1 MKKAKQTFEKMT
13 KYSIRKLSVGVGP
26 VAIGAFLLGGSLLG
40 ARPVQADQVTL
51 PAHVHLGYVTEEEL
65 TAEEKAQVIHAIPEA
80 YQNEDTFY
88 LVYKKKEA
96 TQSVLP
102 QTGSQEV
109 ALFGLS
115 LATASFA
122 VLLLSKKHRKKVMGV
137 LLIGAMGQ
145 SLLLPV
151 EVAALQNQ
159 VLRAYNQDLAIASS
173 KDLANGVIQIDGYDY
188 IGYLRYPSVQKTSL
202 QEPKA
207 MQETKP
213 SVEGTI
219 KTSTGIPQVEPQA
232 RVTPEVA
239 PAFPQVEK
247 PSLEVSTEPVPFET
261 VKQADPTLPKGQT
274 KVLTA
279 GQNGERTLLT
289 EVSMVDGQEVRRVV
303 ESKVT
308 KEPVSQILAVGTKE
322 DAQPTPQPIPSPV
335 VTAKGTQEE
344 GHVGEAPVQPENPV
358 YTGVV
363 EAKGT
368 QEEGHVGEA
377 PVQPETPAYTG
388 VVEAK
393 GTQEEGHVGEAPVQP
408 ENPEYTGVVEAK
420 GTQEEGYVGESPV
433 QPENPAYTGVVEA
446 KGTQEEGHVGEAPVQ
461 PENPAYQVTEGTV
474 TETETVILP
483 YETEYVTD
491 ANRYTDEE
499 SLLQKG
505 EAGSQEIHRVYKTVN
520 GEKIGDPVSTT
531 TETVKAPVTEKIS
544 RGTKAI
550 EGQKD
555 EVAFEEIPFKTV
567 TEQDATLLKGTERVS
582 QTGKNGKK
590 KITKVYKTIKG
601 VKTTDAPTISEEVV
615 EQAQDQIIHQGTKE
629 LEKPTLTLTNI
640 DQEELKR
647 SVKATYHLDKPDGVT
662 IKSIQAVLK
671 KGDQVVKTLTLSET
685 DLAAALADL
694 DYYKDYTLATT
705 MVYDRGNGDEEEV
718 LKEEPLRI
726 DLKKVEIKNIKETSL
741 ISVDDQGLETDSSL
755 LTETPSDVKPYYLKV
770 TTHDN
775 KVTKLAV
782 DKIEEVTVDGTTLY
796 KVTAKA
802 PDLIQRTADNQF
814 SEDYVHYI
822 AKPKAHEG
830 DVYYNFNELVKAMQ
844 ANPTGTFKIGS
855 NMNAANVQPAG
866 KSYVTNAFK
875 GILESTDGNTF
886 AIHNITRPLFG
897 NIEGGSV
904 KNLLLENVAIDLPGT
919 DRVAPI
925 AGVIKNNATVENVKV
940 TGSVVGNNDVAGII
954 NKIDGSGKV
963 SNVAFIGKL
972 HAAGNKGGYLAGVV
986 GENWKGVVEKAYV
999 DAEITG
1005 NKAKAAGL
1013 VYSSQNGGNNH
1024 TVGKEGVLRNSVAK
1038 GSIELKEAVQSGG
1051 LLGTN
1056 WALGTIEDNITMMK
1070 VKTGEMV
1077 FGHSDIDADD
1087 YFTYSRTKRNYSVEG
1102 VSEGKKSFNNSRK
1115 IPSISL
1121 AEAEQ
1126 KIEAMG
1132 ITADTFTSSKPIEDT
1147 LNHLVSKDDQYK
1159 AITAYDATRELAY
1172 RNIAKLQPFYNKEW
1186 IVDQGNKLAATSPLL
1201 TKEVLSVTAMKGN
1214 DFVTELADAD
1224 HILIHYADKTK
1235 DVFSMTPKDSKV
1247 KQVKE
1252 YSVAELGE
1260 VVYTPNM
1267 VDKDRSDLISA
1278 IVEKLSPVELQS
1290 DPIYTHLGR
1299 TGPNK
1304 VNAIKNLYLEESFQE
1319 VKDNLTHF
1327 VKQLVE
1333 NQDHQLNTD
1342 EAAKR
1347 ALIKKV
1353 DDNKAAVLL
1362 GLSYLNRYYG
1372 VKFDDV
1378 NLKQLMLFKPDFYGK
1393 NVDVLDRLIE
1403 IGSKEDYIKGTRTH
1417 DAFREVVAKSTLS
1430 SNLNDFLKY
1439 NMDLFTTD
1447 TDLNDWFIKATKDN
1461 VYIVEPETTNPAF
1474 ASAKHRAYEGL
1485 NNDIHGK
1492 MILPLL
1498 NLKDAHMF
1506 LISTY
1511 NTLAYSSF
1519 EKYGKNTEAERN
1531 AFKAEID
1538 KVAKAQQDYLDFWSR
1553 LAADNVRNQ
1562 LLKSNNMVPTPV
1574 LDNQN
1579 YKGISTD
1586 RYGHTNSGKDV
1597 APIRELYGPTD
1608 RYHATDWRMGAT
1620 ARVYGNPYKDDSV
1633 FFMVTDM
1640 ISDFGISAFTHETT
1654 HVNDRMVYLGGWRH
1668 REGTDLEA
1676 YAQGM
1681 LQTPSVSNPNGEY
1694 KALGLNMAYER
1705 PNDGNQWYNTNPN
1718 DLTSREDI
1726 DRYMKGYNDTLMLLD
1741 YLEGEAVLNKGSQ
1754 DLNNAWFKKVDKQY
1768 RGANTKNQFD
1778 KVRPL
1783 SDEEK
1788 AIALHTVD
1796 DLITN
1801 NFMTN
1806 RSPGNGVYNPSD
1818 FGSAY
1823 VTVPMMTGIYGGNT
1837 SEGAPGAM
1845 SFKHNTFRL
1854 WGYYGYEKGF
1864 LGYASNKY
1872 KQESK
1877 QAGHATLGDDYIIQK
1892 ISDGKFS
1899 TLEDWKE
1906 AYFNEVVTSA
1916 KNGLQAIDID
1926 GKTYN
1931 SYEDLKRAFADA
1943 VDKDKATLSNG
1954 SVKFDNTVAL
1964 KEKIFKKLLQQTDSF
1979 KTSIFK

>member
-1 MKKAKQTFEKMT
+1 MKKAKQFFEKKT

-51 PAHVHLGYVTEEEL
+51 SANVHLGYVTEEEL

-88 LVYKKKEA
+88 LVYKKKET
-96 TQSVLP
+96 TQPVLP

-122 VLLLSKKHRKKVMGV
+122 VILLSKKHRKKVMGV

-159 VLRAYNQDLAIASS
+159 VLRAYNQDLAITSS
-173 KDLANGVIQIDGYDY
+173 KDLENGVIHIDGYDY
-188 IGYLRYPSVQKTSL
+188 VGYLRYPSVQKTSL
-202 QEPKA
+202 QEPKT
-207 MQETKP
+207 MQETKT

-219 KTSTGIPQVEPQA
+219 KTSTGILPVEPQA

-261 VKQADPTLPKGQT
+261 VHQADPTLAKGQT

-279 GQNGERTLLT
+279 GQNGERTILT
-289 EVSMVDGQEVRRVV
+289 EVSVVDGQEVRRVV

-322 DAQPTPQPIPSPV
+322 DVQPTPQPNPSPV

-377 PVQPETPAYTG
+377 PVQPE
-388 VVEAK
+388 
-393 GTQEEGHVGEAPVQP
+393 
-408 ENPEYTGVVEAK
+408 
-420 GTQEEGYVGESPV
+420 
-433 QPENPAYTGVVEA
+433 NPAYTGVVEA

-461 PENPAYQVTEGTV
+461 PENPAYTGVVEAKGIQEEGHVGEAPIQPENPTYQVTEGTV

-505 EAGSQEIHRVYKTVN
+505 EAGSQEIRRVYKTVN
-520 GEKIGDPVSTT
+520 GEKNGEPLSTT
-531 TETVKAPVTEKIS
+531 TETVKAPVTERIS

-550 EGQKD
+550 EGQTE

-567 TEQDATLLKGTERVS
+567 TEQDATLLKGSETVS
-582 QTGKNGKK
+582 QAGKNGKK

-601 VKTTDAPTISEEVV
+601 VKTADAPTISEEVV
-615 EQAQDQIIHQGTKE
+615 EQAQDQIIKKGTKE
-629 LEKPTLTLTNI
+629 LDKPTLTLTNL
-640 DQEELKR
+640 DQEVLKR
-647 SVKATYHLDKPDGVT
+647 SAKATYHLDKPEGVT

-685 DLAAALADL
+685 NLAAALADL

-741 ISVDDQGLETDSSL
+741 ISVDDHGLETDSSL
-755 LTETPSDVKPYYLKV
+755 LTETPSDVKQYYLKV

-802 PDLIQRTADNQF
+802 PDLIQRTAENQF
-814 SEDYVHYI
+814 SEEYVHYI

-830 DVYYNFNELVKAMQ
+830 DVYYNFNELVKAIQ
-844 ANPTGTFKIGS
+844 ANPTGTFKLGS

-875 GILESTDGNTF
+875 GILESTEGNKF

-897 NIEGGSV
+897 NIEGGTV
-904 KNLLLENVAIDLPGT
+904 KNLLLENVNIDMPGF

-1024 TVGKEGVLRNSVAK
+1024 TVGKEGVLRNSLAK

-1102 VSEGKKSFNNSRK
+1102 VSEGKKSFNNSRR

-1132 ITADTFTSSKPIEDT
+1132 ITADKFTSSKPIEDT
-1147 LNHLVSKDDQYK
+1147 LNNLVNKDDQYK

-1224 HILIHYADKTK
+1224 HIMVHYGDKTK
-1235 DVFSMTPKDSKV
+1235 DIFSISPKDSKV

-1278 IVEKLSPVELQS
+1278 IVETLNPVELQS

-1347 ALIKKV
+1347 ALIKKIE
-1353 DDNKAAVLL
+1353 DKKAAVLL

-1372 VKFDDV
+1372 VKFDDF
-1378 NLKQLMLFKPDFYGK
+1378 NIKPLMLFKPDFYGK

-1430 SNLNDFLKY
+1430 GNLNDLLKY
-1439 NMDLFTTD
+1439 NMELFTKD
-1447 TDLNDWFIKATKDN
+1447 RDLNDWFIKATKDN

-1519 EKYGKNTEAERN
+1519 EKYGKQTEAERT

-1553 LAADNVRNQ
+1553 LVADNVRNQ

-1718 DLTSREDI
+1718 DLTSRAEI

-1788 AIALHTVD
+1788 AIALNTVD
-1796 DLITN
+1796 DLIIN

-1806 RSPGNGVYNPSD
+1806 RGPGNGVYNPSD

-1877 QAGHATLGDDYIIQK
+1877 QAGYTTLGDDYIIQK
-1892 ISDGKFS
+1892 ISDGRFS
-1899 TLEDWKE
+1899 TLEDWKK

-1916 KNGLQAIDID
+1916 KNGIQAIDID

-1931 SYEDLKRAFADA
+1931 SYEDLKRAFAES

>member
-40 ARPVQADQVTL
+40 ARPVQADQMTL

-65 TAEEKAQVIHAIPEA
+65 TAEEKAQVIHAIPEE

-96 TQSVLP
+96 IQSVLP

-122 VLLLSKKHRKKVMGV
+122 VLLLSKKHRKKVVGV

-202 QEPKA
+202 REPKA

-219 KTSTGIPQVEPQA
+219 KTSTGIPQVEAQA
-232 RVTPEVA
+232 RVTPEVS

-408 ENPEYTGVVEAK
+408 ETPEYTGVVEAK
-420 GTQEEGYVGESPV
+420 GTQEEGHVGEAPI

-505 EAGSQEIHRVYKTVN
+505 EAGSQEIRRVYKTFN
-520 GEKIGDPVSTT
+520 GEKIGEPVSTT

-544 RGTKAI
+544 RGSKAI
-550 EGQKD
+550 EGQTED
-555 EVAFEEIPFKTV
+555 VSFEEIPFKTV

-582 QTGKNGKK
+582 QAGKNGKK

-601 VKTTDAPTISEEVV
+601 VKTADAPTVSEEVV
-615 EQAQDQIIHQGTKE
+615 EQAQDQIIQQGAKE
-629 LEKPTLTLTNI
+629 LDKPTLTLTQV
-640 DQEELKR
+640 DKEELKR
-647 SVKATYHLDKPDGVT
+647 SAKATYHLDKPDGVT

-755 LTETPSDVKPYYLKV
+755 LSETPSDVKPYYLKV

-844 ANPTGTFKIGS
+844 ANPTGTFKLGS
-855 NMNAANVQPAG
+855 NMNAANVPAAG

-875 GILESTDGNTF
+875 GILESMDGNKF

-904 KNLLLENVAIDLPGT
+904 KNLLLENVNIDLPGT

-940 TGSVVGNNDVAGII
+940 TGSVVGNNDVAGIV

-1102 VSEGKKSFNNSRK
+1102 VSEGKKTFNNSRK

-1132 ITADTFTSSKPIEDT
+1132 ITADKFTSSKPIEDT

-1235 DVFSMTPKDSKV
+1235 DIFSMMPKDSKV

-1267 VDKDRSDLISA
+1267 VDKDRSDLIGA
-1278 IVEKLSPVELQS
+1278 IVGKLSPVELQS

-1347 ALIKKV
+1347 ALIKK
-1353 DDNKAAVLL
+1353 D
-1362 GLSYLNRYYG
+1362 
-1372 VKFDDV
+1372 
-1378 NLKQLMLFKPDFYGK
+1378 
-1393 NVDVLDRLIE
+1393 
-1403 IGSKEDYIKGTRTH
+1403 
-1417 DAFREVVAKSTLS
+1417 
-1430 SNLNDFLKY
+1430 
-1439 NMDLFTTD
+1439 
-1447 TDLNDWFIKATKDN
+1447 
-1461 VYIVEPETTNPAF
+1461 
-1474 ASAKHRAYEGL
+1474 
-1485 NNDIHGK
+1485 
-1492 MILPLL
+1492 
-1498 NLKDAHMF
+1498 
-1506 LISTY
+1506 
-1511 NTLAYSSF
+1511 
-1519 EKYGKNTEAERN
+1519 
-1531 AFKAEID
+1531 
-1538 KVAKAQQDYLDFWSR
+1538 
-1553 LAADNVRNQ
+1553 
-1562 LLKSNNMVPTPV
+1562 
-1574 LDNQN
+1574 
-1579 YKGISTD
+1579 
-1586 RYGHTNSGKDV
+1586 
-1597 APIRELYGPTD
+1597 
-1608 RYHATDWRMGAT
+1608 
-1620 ARVYGNPYKDDSV
+1620 
-1633 FFMVTDM
+1633 
-1640 ISDFGISAFTHETT
+1640 
-1654 HVNDRMVYLGGWRH
+1654 
-1668 REGTDLEA
+1668 
-1676 YAQGM
+1676 
-1681 LQTPSVSNPNGEY
+1681 
-1694 KALGLNMAYER
+1694 
-1705 PNDGNQWYNTNPN
+1705 
-1718 DLTSREDI
+1718 
-1726 DRYMKGYNDTLMLLD
+1726 
-1741 YLEGEAVLNKGSQ
+1741 
-1754 DLNNAWFKKVDKQY
+1754 
-1768 RGANTKNQFD
+1768 
-1778 KVRPL
+1778 
-1783 SDEEK
+1783 
-1788 AIALHTVD
+1788 
-1796 DLITN
+1796 
-1801 NFMTN
+1801 
-1806 RSPGNGVYNPSD
+1806 
-1818 FGSAY
+1818 
-1823 VTVPMMTGIYGGNT
+1823 
-1837 SEGAPGAM
+1837 
-1845 SFKHNTFRL
+1845 
-1854 WGYYGYEKGF
+1854 
-1864 LGYASNKY
+1864 
-1872 KQESK
+1872 
-1877 QAGHATLGDDYIIQK
+1877 
-1892 ISDGKFS
+1892 
-1899 TLEDWKE
+1899 
-1906 AYFNEVVTSA
+1906 
-1916 KNGLQAIDID
+1916 
-1926 GKTYN
+1926 
-1931 SYEDLKRAFADA
+1931 
-1943 VDKDKATLSNG
+1943 
-1954 SVKFDNTVAL
+1954 
-1964 KEKIFKKLLQQTDSF
+1964 
-1979 KTSIFK
+1979 

>member
-1 MKKAKQTFEKMT
+1 MKQRRQAFEKIT

-26 VAIGAFLLGGSLLG
+26 VAIGALLFAGSVVG
-40 ARPVQADQVTL
+40 APSVQADQFTVEAT
-51 PAHVHLGYVTEEEL
+51 VHMGYVTENEL
-65 TAEEKAQVIHAIPEA
+65 TPEEQAQVIRAIPEE

-88 LVYKKKEA
+88 LVYKKK
-96 TQSVLP
+96 TPSQGLLP
-102 QTGSQEV
+102 QTGTTEL
-109 ALFGLS
+109 AIAGLS
-115 LATASFA
+115 IATASLA
-122 VLLLSKKHRKKVMGV
+122 VLLLSKKHRKKVMGL
-137 LLIGAMGQ
+137 LLIGSMGQ
-145 SLLLPV
+145 SLLLSIDA
-151 EVAALQNQ
+151 AALQNIE
-159 VLRAYNQDLAIASS
+159 LASYNQTLSIASS
-173 KDLANGVIQIDGYDY
+173 KELVNGVIPIEGYDY
-188 IGYLRYPSVQKTSL
+188 VGYLRCPVDPRATG
-202 QEPKA
+202 QEPHVKV
-207 MQETKP
+207 EEKP
-213 SVEGTI
+213 VSQPAIEG
-219 KTSTGIPQVEPQA
+219 KTLSQ
-232 RVTPEVA
+232 VTPEEG
-239 PAFPQVEK
+239 PAFPIVDK
-247 PSLEVSTEPVPFET
+247 PNVEVSTEIIPFET
-261 VKQADPTLPKGQT
+261 VEQADPTLAKGQT
-274 KVLTA
+274 AVLRA
-279 GQNGERTLLT
+279 GQNGEQTVFT
-289 EVSMVDGQEVRRVV
+289 EVSTVNGQEIRKVV

-322 DAQPTPQPIPSPV
+322 DVQPSPQPAPV

-344 GHVGEAPVQPENPV
+344 GHVGEAPIQPEAPA

-393 GTQEEGHVGEAPVQP
+393 GTQEEGHVGEAPIQP
-408 ENPEYTGVVEAK
+408 E
-420 GTQEEGYVGESPV
+420 S
-433 QPENPAYTGVVEA
+433 PAYTGLVEA
-446 KGTQEEGHVGEAPVQ
+446 KGTQEEGHVGEAPAQ
-461 PENPAYQVTEGTV
+461 PENPTYQVTEGTV

-505 EAGSQEIHRVYKTVN
+505 EAGSQEIRRVYKTVN
-520 GEKIGDPVSTT
+520 GEKIGEPLSTT
-531 TETVKAPVTEKIS
+531 TKTVKAPVTERIS
-544 RGTKAI
+544 RGSKAI
-550 EGQKD
+550 EGQTE

-567 TEQDATLLKGTERVS
+567 TEQDGTLLKGTERVS
-582 QTGKNGKK
+582 QAGKNGKK

-601 VKTTDAPTISEEVV
+601 VKTADAPTISEEVV
-615 EQAQDQIIHQGTKE
+615 EQAQDQIIQKGTKE
-629 LEKPTLTLTNI
+629 LEKPTLTLT
-640 DQEELKR
+640 QVEKEELKR
-647 SVKATYHLDKPDGVT
+647 SAKATYRLDKPDGVT

-671 KGDQVVKTLTLSET
+671 KGDQVVKTFALSET

-718 LKEEPLRI
+718 LKEEPLRL
-726 DLKKVEIKNIKETSL
+726 DLKKVEVKNIKETSL
-741 ISVDDQGLETDSSL
+741 ISVDDQGLETDRSL
-755 LTETPSDVKPYYLKV
+755 LSETPSNVKPYYLKV
-770 TTHDN
+770 TTYDK

-782 DKIEEVTVDGTTLY
+782 DKIEEVTVGGNKLY

-802 PDLIQRTADNQF
+802 PDLIQRTAENRF
-814 SEDYVHYI
+814 TEEYVHYLP
-822 AKPKAHEG
+822 KPKAHEG
-830 DVYYNFNELVKAMQ
+830 DVYYDFNELVKAMQ
-844 ANPTGTFKIGS
+844 ANPTGTFKLGS
-855 NMNAANVQPAG
+855 NMNANNVPATG

-875 GILESTDGNTF
+875 GSLGSTDGNKF

-904 KNLLLENVAIDLPGT
+904 KDLLLENVNIDMPGV

-925 AGVIKNNATVENVKV
+925 ANVIKNNATIENVKV

-972 HAAGNKGGYLAGVV
+972 HAAGNRGGYLAGIL

-999 DAEITG
+999 DAEMTG

-1013 VYSSQNGGNNH
+1013 VYSSQNGANNY

-1087 YFTYSRTKRNYSVEG
+1087 YFTYSRTKRNYSVDG

-1126 KIEAMG
+1126 KIVAMG
-1132 ITADTFTSSKPIEDT
+1132 ITADKFTSSKPIEDK
-1147 LNHLVSKDDQYK
+1147 LNNSLNKDDQYK
-1159 AITAYDATRELAY
+1159 AIDSYDATRELAY

-1186 IVDQGNKLAATSPLL
+1186 IVDQGNKLAAGSPLL

-1214 DFVTELADAD
+1214 TFVTELADAD
-1224 HILIHYADKTK
+1224 HIMIHYADKTK
-1235 DVFSMTPKDSKV
+1235 DVFSISPKESKV

-1267 VDKDRSDLISA
+1267 VDKDRSDLIGA
-1278 IVEKLSPVELQS
+1278 IVGKLSPVELQS

-1393 NVDVLDRLIE
+1393 NVSVLERLIE
-1403 IGSKEDYIKGTRTH
+1403 IGSKEDYVKGTRTH
-1417 DAFREVVAKSTLS
+1417 DAFREVVAKHTLS
-1430 SNLNDFLKY
+1430 GNLNDFLKY
-1439 NMDLFTTD
+1439 NMELFTSD

-1461 VYIVEPETTNPAF
+1461 VYIVEPKTTTPEF
-1474 ASAKHRAYEGL
+1474 ADKKHRAYEGL
-1485 NNDIHGK
+1485 NNDVHGK

-1511 NTLAYSSF
+1511 NTMAYSSF
-1519 EKYGKNTEAERN
+1519 EKYGKNTEAERT

-1538 KVAKAQQDYLDFWSR
+1538 KVAKGQQNYLDFWSR
-1553 LAADNVRNQ
+1553 LATDKVRNQ

-1608 RYHATDWRMGAT
+1608 RYHATDWRMGAV
-1620 ARVYGNPYKDDSV
+1620 ARIYGNPYKDDSV

-1640 ISDFGISAFTHETT
+1640 ISDFGVSAFTHETT

-1668 REGTDLEA
+1668 REGTDIEA
-1676 YAQGM
+1676 FAQGM

-1754 DLNNAWFKKVDKQY
+1754 ALNNAWFKKVDKQY

-1788 AIALHTVD
+1788 AITLHTVD

-1806 RSPGNGVYNPSD
+1806 RGPGNGVYNPSD

-1845 SFKHNTFRL
+1845 SFKHNTFRI

-1877 QAGHATLGDDYIIQK
+1877 KAGLSTLGDDFVIQK
-1892 ISDGKFS
+1892 ISEGKFNN
-1899 TLEDWKE
+1899 LEEWKK
-1906 AYFNEVVTSA
+1906 AYFNEVVTGA
-1916 KNGLQAIDID
+1916 KNGMQAIEVD
-1926 GKTYN
+1926 GTTY
-1931 SYEDLKRAFADA
+1931 STYEDLKRAFAEA

-1954 SVKFDNTVAL
+1954 SVKFDNTVSL
-1964 KEKIFKKLLQQTDSF
+1964 KEKVFKKLLQQTDSF

>member
-1 MKKAKQTFEKMT
+1 MKKAKQFFEKKT

-51 PAHVHLGYVTEEEL
+51 SANVHLGYVTEEEL

-88 LVYKKKEA
+88 LVYKKKET
-96 TQSVLP
+96 TQPVLP

-122 VLLLSKKHRKKVMGV
+122 VILLSKKHRKKVMGV

-159 VLRAYNQDLAIASS
+159 VLRAYNQDLAITSS
-173 KDLANGVIQIDGYDY
+173 KDLENGVIHIDGYDY
-188 IGYLRYPSVQKTSL
+188 VGYLRYPSVQKTSL

-207 MQETKP
+207 TQETK
-213 SVEGTI
+213 SSIEGTI
-219 KTSTGIPQVEPQA
+219 KTSTGILPVEPQA

-261 VKQADPTLPKGQT
+261 VNQADPTLAKGQT

-279 GQNGERTLLT
+279 GQNGERTILT
-289 EVSMVDGQEVRRVV
+289 EVSVVDGQEVRRVV

-322 DAQPTPQPIPSPV
+322 DTQPTPQPNPSPV

-377 PVQPETPAYTG
+377 PVQPE
-388 VVEAK
+388 
-393 GTQEEGHVGEAPVQP
+393 
-408 ENPEYTGVVEAK
+408 
-420 GTQEEGYVGESPV
+420 
-433 QPENPAYTGVVEA
+433 NPAYTGVVEA

-461 PENPAYQVTEGTV
+461 PENPTYTGVVEAKGTQEEGHIGEAPIQPENPTYQVTEGTV

-505 EAGSQEIHRVYKTVN
+505 EAGSQEIRRVYKTVN
-520 GEKIGDPVSTT
+520 GEKNGEPLSTT
-531 TETVKAPVTEKIS
+531 TETVKAPVTERIS

-550 EGQKD
+550 EGQTE

-567 TEQDATLLKGTERVS
+567 TEQDATLLKGSETVS
-582 QTGKNGKK
+582 QAGKNGKK

-601 VKTTDAPTISEEVV
+601 VKTADAPTISEEVV
-615 EQAQDQIIHQGTKE
+615 EQAQDQIIKKGTKE
-629 LEKPTLTLTNI
+629 LDKPTLTLTNL
-640 DQEELKR
+640 DQEVLKR
-647 SVKATYHLDKPDGVT
+647 SAKATYHLDKPEGVT

-671 KGDQVVKTLTLSET
+671 KGDQVVKTLPLSET
-685 DLAAALADL
+685 DLAVALADL
-694 DYYKDYTLATT
+694 DYYRDYTLATT

-814 SEDYVHYI
+814 SEEYVHYI

-844 ANPTGTFKIGS
+844 ANPTGTFKLGS

-904 KNLLLENVAIDLPGT
+904 KNLLLENVNIDLPGT
-919 DRVAPI
+919 DRVASI

-940 TGSVVGNNDVAGII
+940 TGSVVGNNDVAGIV

-972 HAAGNKGGYLAGVV
+972 HAAGNRGGYLAGVV

-1013 VYSSQNGGNNH
+1013 VYSSQNGANNY

-1038 GSIELKEAVQSGG
+1038 GSIVLKEAVQSGG

-1132 ITADTFTSSKPIEDT
+1132 ITAHTFTSNKPIEVT

-1235 DVFSMTPKDSKV
+1235 DIFSIAPKDSKV

-1278 IVEKLSPVELQS
+1278 IVGKLSPVELQS
-1290 DPIYTHLGR
+1290 DSIYTHLGR

-1304 VNAIKNLYLEESFQE
+1304 VNAIKNLYLEESFQA

-1347 ALIKKV
+1347 ALIKKIE
-1353 DDNKAAVLL
+1353 DNKAAVLL

-1430 SNLNDFLKY
+1430 GNLNDFLKY
-1439 NMDLFTTD
+1439 NMELFTSE

-1485 NNDIHGK
+1485 NNDVHGK

-1511 NTLAYSSF
+1511 NTMAYSSF
-1519 EKYGKNTEAERN
+1519 EKYGKNTEAERT

-1538 KVAKAQQDYLDFWSR
+1538 KVAKGQQNYLDFWSR
-1553 LAADNVRNQ
+1553 LATDKVRNQ

-1579 YKGISTD
+1579 YNGISTD

-1608 RYHATDWRMGAT
+1608 RYHATDWRMGAV
-1620 ARVYGNPYKDDSV
+1620 ARIYGNPYKDDSV

-1640 ISDFGISAFTHETT
+1640 ISDFGVSAFTHETT

-1668 REGTDLEA
+1668 REGTDIEA
-1676 YAQGM
+1676 FAQGM

-1768 RGANTKNQFD
+1768 RGTNTKNQFD

-1788 AIALHTVD
+1788 AIVLHTVD

-1806 RSPGNGVYNPSD
+1806 RGPGNGVYNPSD

-1845 SFKHNTFRL
+1845 SFKHNTFRI

-1877 QAGHATLGDDYIIQK
+1877 QVGHATLGDDYIIQK
-1892 ISDGKFS
+1892 ISNGTFS
-1899 TLEDWKE
+1899 TLEDWKK

-1916 KNGLQAIDID
+1916 KNGLQSIEVD
-1926 GKTYN
+1926 GTTY
-1931 SYEDLKRAFADA
+1931 STYDDLKQAFATA
-1943 VDKDKATLSNG
+1943 VEKDQASLKNG
-1954 SVKFDNTVAL
+1954 SVKFDNTLAL